1 MNGHEQFGR
10 HAGLFWR
17 VCIIRVVAPR
27 PVLREEPQRSGSHH
41 VRERAMAGT
50 MAAIANLKGGV
61 GKSTTTVMLADGL
74 AYFYGLNVL
83 VIDLDPQ
90 ANSSQMLLTERG
102 VQAASDQGKSSH
114 HLLADFVERRTPV
127 AAPFI
132 MPNAVSLEELRLAEE
147 QDERQG
153 WISILPAHP
162 QLRLRELNLEE
173 EWYSK
178 AGTPTTLAKA
188 LAAFLNEAFA
198 PLRSIYDVILMDC
211 PPHLS
216 PMARAG
222 LALADV
228 FITPTIADSVS
239 MWGTKQ
245 FSDWVGRYIASD
257 LPARNFVLITRF
269 RDTRYS
275 RQVETELR
283 EIYLKDRWFG
293 PTIPE
298 SVHVLN
304 AMDRPAPD
312 SYNTFRGKYGP
323 VKNDVRRLAERFTDF
338 LSQRTGETWRKI
350 RD

>member
-1 MNGHEQFGR
+1 MP
-10 HAGLFWR
+10 AL
-17 VCIIRVVAPR
+17 
-27 PVLREEPQRSGSHH
+27 
-41 VRERAMAGT
+41 T
-50 MAAIANLKGGV
+50 AAIANLKGGV

-74 AYFYGLNVL
+74 AYYYGMNIL

-102 VQAASDQGKSSH
+102 VQAASDQGKGTH
-114 HLLADFVERRTPV
+114 HLLGHFIAGNAAA

-132 MPNAVSLEELRLAEE
+132 MPNAVTLEELRIAEE
-147 QDERQG
+147 HDERLG
-153 WISILPAHP
+153 WISSLPSHP
-162 QLRLRELNLEE
+162 QLRLRELGLEE

-178 AGTPTTLAKA
+178 SGTPTTLSEA
-188 LAAFLNEAFA
+188 LATYFRKAFA
-198 PLRSIYDVILMDC
+198 PVLPLYDLILLDC

-216 PMARAG
+216 PLARAG

-239 MWGTKQ
+239 TWGTKQ
-245 FSDWVGRYIASD
+245 FSDWVGKFIAPD
-257 LPARNFVLITRF
+257 LPKRNFVLITRF
-269 RDTRYS
+269 RDTKYA
-275 RQVETELR
+275 RQVASDLR

-304 AMDRPAPD
+304 AMDRAAPD
-312 SYNTFRGKYGP
+312 SYNTFRGKYAG
-323 VKNDVRRLAERFTDF
+323 VTSDVRRLAERFTDF
-338 LSQRTGETWRKI
+338 MSQRTGATWQKV